1 MYPIPSSNAIVESV
15 GGGHPFNGTLL
26 YLRVSL
32 PFKLA
37 LDALKSY
44 PVGWFMIFYK
54 SLMI

>member
-37 LDALKSY
+37 LGALKSY